1 MLKQTPRG
9 PLGSAHAGGLS
20 KLRHLV
26 ANTCCAQRSPT
37 IRNRGQPAG
46 AIEIYFI
53 KRPYLNQRGN
63 SIVSR
68 EIVIYSFSIEQV
80 FFSFTSGYYKQFA
93 NFRSAAITDGAF
105 VGKTFPRNKMA
116 LFHQFKFFIGR
127 SCLRFST
134 FFNFHRSLKKLLTA
148 KVGRGSRRVTRY
160 RVIAEPVQTS

>member
-80 FFSFTSGYYKQFA
+80 FFHSRPVITNCLQISGRRPLQ
-93 NFRSAAITDGAF
+93 
-105 VGKTFPRNKMA
+105 MA
-116 LFHQFKFFIGR
+116 LLWG
-127 SCLRFST
+127 
-134 FFNFHRSLKKLLTA
+134 KLF
-148 KVGRGSRRVTRY
+148 
-160 RVIAEPVQTS
+160 RVIKWHFFTNLNFLSDAPVSVFQLFSIFTVR